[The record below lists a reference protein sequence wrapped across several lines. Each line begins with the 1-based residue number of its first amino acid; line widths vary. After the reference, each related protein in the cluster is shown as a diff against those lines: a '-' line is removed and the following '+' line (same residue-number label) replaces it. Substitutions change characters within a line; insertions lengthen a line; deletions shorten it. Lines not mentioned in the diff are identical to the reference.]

1 VEPPERPGI
10 GTNELVSSFVL
21 CLFTSGN
28 VANVPLLFLGNLD
41 ERTWNSPNEQE
52 LERNELVSSFVLVCF
67 TLGNVTN
74 VSLSF
79 F

>member
-1 VEPPERPGI
+1 MELPERPGI

-28 VANVPLLFLGNLD
+28 VANVPFLLFLGNLD
-41 ERTWNSPNEQE
+41 ERTWNRPNDQE
-52 LERNELVSSFVLVCF
+52 LNERTGKFVRLVFF